1 MTNIININDILNAAA
16 FEDLGVSSEEEF
28 DAIEWAIGSG
38 DLLQAEEELDF
49 NED

>member
-1 MTNIININDILNAAA
+1 MTNIIDINAILEARAL
-16 FEDLGVSSEEEF
+16 EELGVSTEEEF
-28 DAIEWAIGSG
+28 DAIEWALDAG